1 MTMNT
6 KPLLYLSAEDVRRAL
21 PMADAISAMRE
32 AFTELSSGQVTLPT
46 RGCLE
51 TSDGHGNA
59 LVMPCYSS
67 ALGMFALKTV
77 TTFRAN
83 PGRGLPTVQALVIL
97 TDGTTGTHL
106 AVMDGTSL
114 TALRTGAASGLATD
128 ILAPADASAVAVFGA
143 GVQARTQLEAVCCVR
158 KIRRACVYD
167 MDPTAADRFAAEMA
181 SQLGVPVERAD
192 TSARNLAD
200 ADVVCT
206 ATSSSSPVFAA
217 DELSQPVHINAV
229 GAYRPETAEIPAEV
243 VCRARVV
250 VDHEASALEEAGDL
264 IGPLNQGLIPPSH
277 ISTELGEILLG
288 RAPGRLPGCEMTLFK
303 SVGVAVQDLYAAA
316 KAVENARRLGL
327 GVELHI

>member
-32 AFTELSSGQVTLPT
+32 AFTQLSSGQVTLPT
-46 RGCLE
+46 RQCLE
-51 TSDGHGNA
+51 TPDGQGSD
-59 LVMPCYSS
+59 LVMPCHSA

-77 TTFRAN
+77 TTFRDN

-97 TDGTTGTHL
+97 TDGATGTHL
-106 AVMDGTSL
+106 AVMDGASL

-128 ILAPADASAVAVFGA
+128 VLAPADAAAVAVFGA

-158 KIRRACVYD
+158 KIREASVYD
-167 MDPTAADRFAAEMA
+167 MDPTAADQFAAEMA

-206 ATSSSSPVFAA
+206 ATSSPSPVFAA
-217 DELSQPVHINAV
+217 EELSQRVHINAV

-264 IGPLNQGLIPPSH
+264 LCPLSQGLIQPSH

-288 RAPGRLPGCEMTLFK
+288 QAPGRPPGCEVTLFK

-316 KAVENARRLGL
+316 RAVENARRLGL
-327 GVELHI
+327 GVELR